1 MARTL
6 AIGTTTPLDAL
17 QLLRMGVDELGV
29 SGVSAFT
36 KRYWLSI
43 SAFHLV
49 HHTVRRRVEA
59 SKYLMLFVVPCSCAT
74 GYSSG
79 YLIGARADFI
89 SFHPEIRRV
98 RWRLPGFVC
107 V

>member
-36 KRYWLSI
+36 KPHSLSFGCTYSSTGYWLSI
-43 SAFHLV
+43 SAFHLIY
-49 HHTVRRRVEA
+49 HMVRRRVEA
-59 SKYLMLFVVPCSCAT
+59 SISCCSVA
-74 GYSSG
+74 GS
-79 YLIGARADFI
+79 
-89 SFHPEIRRV
+89 
-98 RWRLPGFVC
+98 
-107 V
+107 